1 MTSWLS
7 IIGIGEDG
15 LAGLSPVARTLVET
29 AQTLVGGSRHLAMVP
44 PGGAERLL
52 WRRPLADTIADIAA
66 RRGTR
71 LAVLASGDPL
81 WYGVGTVLAHHFR
94 REEMTIVPQP
104 SAFSLA
110 AARLGWALAECTA
123 LSLHARPLDSLRLHL
138 APGRRCLVLSEDGTT
153 PRQVAGLLAATG
165 WGPSR
170 ITVFE
175 HLGGARE
182 AVHHGTAQD
191 WGDRPSADLNT
202 IALECTMA
210 PGTSALSRLAGLP
223 DDAFEHDGQL
233 TKREIRAI
241 TLARLAP
248 LPGEILW
255 DIGAGSGSI
264 AIEWLRASEG
274 GAALAVE
281 QNPQRAAVIARNAAA
296 LGVPG
301 LRIIAAA
308 APQALAKIPPGLAP
322 PDAIFVGGGIADS
335 GLLEAAWAALRPGG
349 RLVANVVSLEGER
362 AVLDWQARQGGE
374 LTRIALS
381 RSETLGGHHSDHHA
395 WRPLLP
401 VTQLAA
407 TKPG

>member
-1 MTSWLS
+1 MTPWLS

-15 LAGLSPVARTLVET
+15 LSGLTPAARILVDT
-29 AQTLVGGSRHLAMVP
+29 AQILVGGARHLAMGP
-44 PGGAERLL
+44 AGGAERIL
-52 WRRPLADTIADIAA
+52 WRRPLADTIADIEG
-66 RRGTR
+66 RRGAR

-81 WYGVGTVLAHHFR
+81 WYGVGAVLAHHFR
-94 REEMTIVPQP
+94 PEEMTIVPQP

-110 AARLGWALAECTA
+110 AARLGWALADCTA

-138 APGRRCLVLSEDGTT
+138 APGRRCLVLAEDGAT
-153 PRQVAGLLAATG
+153 PRLVAGLLAGSG

-182 AVHHGTAQD
+182 AVHHGTAED
-191 WGDRPSADLNT
+191 WGERQSADLNT
-202 IALECTMA
+202 IALECAPA
-210 PGTSALSRLAGLP
+210 PGTNPPSRLAGLP

-248 LPGEILW
+248 LPGETLW

-274 GAALAVE
+274 SAAVAVE
-281 QNPQRAAVIARNAAA
+281 QNAQRAAVIARNASS

-301 LRIIAAA
+301 LRIIADA
-308 APQALAKIPPGLAP
+308 APQALAAIPPGLTP
-322 PDAIFVGGGIADS
+322 PDAIFVGGGIGDP
-335 GLLEAAWAALRPGG
+335 GLLPALWAALRPGG

-362 AVLDWQARQGGE
+362 MVLDWQALKGGE

-381 RSETLGGHHSDHHA
+381 RSEKLGGPQSGHHA

>member
-1 MTSWLS
+1 MTRWLS
-7 IIGIGEDG
+7 VIGIGEDG
-15 LAGLSPVARTLVET
+15 LPGLSPAARTLIET
-29 AQTLVGGSRHLAMVP
+29 AQTLVGGARHLAMVP
-44 PGGAERLL
+44 GGEAERLL
-52 WRRPLADTIADIAA
+52 WRQPLADTLADIEA

-71 LAVLASGDPL
+71 LVVLASGDPL
-81 WYGVGTVLAHHFR
+81 WYGVGVVLVRHFR

-110 AARLGWALAECTA
+110 AARLGWALAECTS
-123 LSLHARPLDSLRLHL
+123 LSLHGRPLDSLRLHL
-138 APGRRCLVLSEDGTT
+138 APGRRCLVLSEDRAT
-153 PRQVAGLLAATG
+153 PRQVAGLLTATG

-170 ITVFE
+170 MSVFD
-175 HLGGARE
+175 HLGGTRE
-182 AVHHGTAQD
+182 AVLHGTAQD
-191 WGDRPSADLNT
+191 WGERNSADLNT
-202 IALECTMA
+202 IALECIMA
-210 PGTSALSRLAGLP
+210 PDARPLSLLAGLP

-248 LPGEILW
+248 LPGGTMW
-255 DIGAGSGSI
+255 DIGAGCGSI
-264 AIEWLRASEG
+264 AIEWLRATQG
-274 GAALAVE
+274 GAAIAVE
-281 QNPQRAAVIARNAAA
+281 RNPERAAIIARNAAA

-301 LRIIAAA
+301 LQIIADA
-308 APQALAKIPPGLAP
+308 APQALAKIPRELAE
-322 PDAIFVGGGIADS
+322 PDAIFAGGGIGEA
-335 GLLEAAWAALRPGG
+335 GLIPALWAALRPGG

-362 AVLDWQARQGGE
+362 AILDWQARQGGE

-381 RSETLGGHHSDHHA
+381 RSEPLGRRHA